1 MKATRYARD
10 TDIELTTM
18 FWSRNLNIY
27 IYFFFYDIGEL
38 HSDLLHVAKHTIQQ
52 SSLLIKLL
60 QTTDPT
66 HQNQL
71 PGNPGAPNR
80 LSSLSSLFFLIRVVY
95 PHYYN
100 NKTLVQKLLGSTMDT
115 QHTSKGKSCV
125 FFSTIISKPKS

>member
-18 FWSRNLNIY
+18 FWSGNLNFF
-27 IYFFFYDIGEL
+27 FFFYDIGKL

-80 LSSLSSLFFLIRVVY
+80 LSSLSSLFFFYKSSLSSLLQQQNLS
-95 PHYYN
+95 P
-100 NKTLVQKLLGSTMDT
+100 KTFGINYGYSTY
-115 QHTSKGKSCV
+115 
-125 FFSTIISKPKS
+125 

>member
-27 IYFFFYDIGEL
+27 IFFFYDIGEL

-80 LSSLSSLFFLIRVVY
+80 LSSLSSLFFFYKSSLSSLLQQQNLS
-95 PHYYN
+95 P
-100 NKTLVQKLLGSTMDT
+100 KTFGINYGYSTY
-115 QHTSKGKSCV
+115 
-125 FFSTIISKPKS
+125 

>member
-80 LSSLSSLFFLIRVVY
+80 LSTLSSLFFFYKSSLSSLLQQQNLS
-95 PHYYN
+95 P
-100 NKTLVQKLLGSTMDT
+100 KTFGINYGYSTY
-115 QHTSKGKSCV
+115 
-125 FFSTIISKPKS
+125 

>member
-18 FWSRNLNIY
+18 FWSGNLNFF
-27 IYFFFYDIGEL
+27 FFFYDIGKL

-80 LSSLSSLFFLIRVVY
+80 LSSLSSLFFFYKSSLSSLLQQQNLS
-95 PHYYN
+95 P
-100 NKTLVQKLLGSTMDT
+100 KTFGINYGYSRY
-115 QHTSKGKSCV
+115 
-125 FFSTIISKPKS
+125 